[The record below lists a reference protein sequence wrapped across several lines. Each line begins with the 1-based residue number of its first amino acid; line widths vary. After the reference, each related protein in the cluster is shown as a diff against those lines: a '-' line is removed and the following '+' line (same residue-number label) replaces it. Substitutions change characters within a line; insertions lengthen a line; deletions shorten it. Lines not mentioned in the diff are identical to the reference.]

1 MLAQA
6 TQGAGPHNKQH
17 ALSASSLAICPKSG
31 RLTAEAPAC
40 PLEVALKRARDLAKI
55 KKKMS
60 SFCHPFRKLLSFL
73 SSAWHDA
80 LDRSRPIECLRMP

>member
-55 KKKMS
+55 KKKKNE
-60 SFCHPFRKLLSFL
+60 FFL
-73 SSAWHDA
+73 SSLQEITIVPKLCMA
-80 LDRSRPIECLRMP
+80 